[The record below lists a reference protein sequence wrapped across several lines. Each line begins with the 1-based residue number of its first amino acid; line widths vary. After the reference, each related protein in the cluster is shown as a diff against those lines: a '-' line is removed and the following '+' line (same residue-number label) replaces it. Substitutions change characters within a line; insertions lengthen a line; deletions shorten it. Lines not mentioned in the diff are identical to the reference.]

1 MTEPYKKISNNTW
14 SLTIQEDGVSKD
26 LYIELP
32 LEAINQVGWDEGDII
47 QWEELEDGNFKLTKK
62 VEDV

>member
-32 LEAINQVGWDEGDII
+32 LEAINQVGWDEGDTI